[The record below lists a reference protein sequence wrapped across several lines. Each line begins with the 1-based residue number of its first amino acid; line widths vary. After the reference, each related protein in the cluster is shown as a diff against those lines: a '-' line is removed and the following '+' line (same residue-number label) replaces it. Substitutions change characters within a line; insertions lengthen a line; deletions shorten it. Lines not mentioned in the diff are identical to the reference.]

1 MKFVNRQVTT
11 IIAAAFVV
19 LVLGCGDPVP
29 VKEMAE
35 AHFEINRAAAVK
47 AEQFAPA
54 QLKEATALLMKSH
67 DGCKAE
73 KYEDA
78 LKDAEAAL
86 KKAKEAYAISIPL
99 LTKEALD
106 AADKAVLAADEVY
119 ASELANA
126 DYENAVSKQKAA
138 HSQYDEKNFAEA
150 YPNAL
155 EAEKSANN
163 AKQLAL
169 AKKDTLKDAIAEVK
183 ETIARAEKFGA
194 GKSAPEKIKTAKDK
208 SAEAQTAYEAQKLKD
223 GFAAVAVAK
232 TNADEAYLEAVKTA
246 AAANIVKAETA
257 IADAEK
263 HPNAKA
269 ASDEIN
275 GAKEMLKT
283 SRSQYDG
290 GQYNE
295 SIQSSDEAARL
306 AGIALATSSKTPAE
320 KDVAVKDTTKDQTPG
335 ETVSEEYDI
344 YTVQYF
350 KDKAKDCLWFI
361 AGKFYKNPKK
371 WPTIYKA
378 NTDQIKNPDLIRPG
392 WKLKVPK
399 LNK

>member
-1 MKFVNRQVTT
+1 MNFVNRQITT
-11 IIAAAFVV
+11 IIAAAFVA

-35 AHFEINRAAAVK
+35 AHFEINRAASVK
-47 AEQFAPA
+47 AEQYAPA
-54 QLKEATALLMKSH
+54 QFKDASALLMKSH
-67 DGCKAE
+67 DDCKAE
-73 KYEDA
+73 KYDDA
-78 LKDAEAAL
+78 LKDAEASL
-86 KKAKEAYAISIPL
+86 KKAQEAYAISIPL
-99 LTKEALD
+99 LTKEALE
-106 AADKAVLAADEVY
+106 AADKAVLEADELY

-126 DYENAVSKQKAA
+126 DYENAVNKQKAA
-138 HSQYDEKNFAEA
+138 HSQYDAKNFAEA

-155 EAEKSANN
+155 ESAKSANN

-183 ETIARAEKFGA
+183 ETIARAEKYGA
-194 GKSAPEKIKTAKDK
+194 AKSSPEKIQTAKDK
-208 SAEAQTAYEAQKLKD
+208 SAAAQTAYEGQKLKE

-232 TNADEAYLEAVKTA
+232 TNADEAYLEAIKAA
-246 AAANIVKAETA
+246 AAANIAKADAA
-257 IADAEK
+257 IAEAEK
-263 HPNAKA
+263 HPNAKT

-283 SRSQYDG
+283 ARSQYDG

-306 AGIALATSSKTPAE
+306 AGIALSTASKTPAE
-320 KDVAVKDTTKDQTPG
+320 NNVAVNDTTKNQKPE
-335 ETVSEEYDI
+335 ETVSDEYDI

-378 NTDQIKNPDLIRPG
+378 NKDQIKNPDLIRPG

-399 LNK
+399 INK

>member
-1 MKFVNRQVTT
+1 MNFVNRQVTT
-11 IIAAAFVV
+11 IIAAAFVA

-54 QLKEATALLMKSH
+54 QFNEAKTLLMKSH

-73 KYEDA
+73 KYDDA
-78 LKDAEAAL
+78 QKDAEAAL
-86 KKAKEAYAISIPL
+86 KKAREAYAISIPL
-99 LTKEALD
+99 LTKEAID
-106 AADKAVLAADEVY
+106 AADKAVLEADEVY

-126 DYENAVSKQKAA
+126 DYENAVTKQKAA
-138 HSQYDEKNFAEA
+138 HSQYDAKNYAEA

-183 ETIARAEKFGA
+183 ETIARAEKYGA
-194 GKSAPEKIKTAKDK
+194 SKSAPEKIQTAKDK
-208 SAEAQTAYEAQKLKD
+208 SAEAQKAYEGQKLKE

-246 AAANIVKAETA
+246 AAANIVKADAA

-320 KDVAVKDTTKDQTPG
+320 KDVAVKDTTKDTTPG

-350 KDKAKDCLWFI
+350 KDRAKDCLWFI